1 MDSGL
6 LAEEKKHF
14 DDYGFVRPFKV
25 YEPEEAQEILKV
37 IRHKNQDRS
46 RAIYNNDVNYDRHFD
61 ISEMSRHIAAP
72 PIIRRIQSIIGED
85 IFCWRS
91 EFFPKFPGSAG
102 TEWHQVETY
111 QYTTGTAQLVP
122 TARRENM
129 PMELT
134 VWTTLTESN
143 KVNGCLKVMPGSH
156 KVWYFD
162 ESKTPKTGR
171 DQENFDPMASDTGFF
186 GYNYAEF
193 KVDPNWE
200 PDEAKALA
208 LEMNPG
214 EAVIFTARCMHG
226 SFPNT
231 SKNAIRFALA
241 TRYVPTDVKVYPGMT
256 SFHEHGGAF
265 DLSGYGCVLV
275 SGKDDY
281 RLNRVCT
288 ENNLGESFP
297 APLQPLEEEVF

>member
-72 PIIRRIQSIIGED
+72 
-85 IFCWRS
+85 
-91 EFFPKFPGSAG
+91 
-102 TEWHQVETY
+102 
-111 QYTTGTAQLVP
+111 
-122 TARRENM
+122 